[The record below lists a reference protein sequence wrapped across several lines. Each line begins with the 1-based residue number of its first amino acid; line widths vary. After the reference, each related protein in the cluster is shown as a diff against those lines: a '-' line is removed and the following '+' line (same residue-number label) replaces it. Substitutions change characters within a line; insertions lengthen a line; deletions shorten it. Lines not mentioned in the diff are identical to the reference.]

1 MTVGPPTVGKTT
13 LKEQLITNSKCK
25 RKKKKRPAVRG
36 VQYRPPSTPV
46 CERVM
51 KIEITLND
59 NKRSCSTFIVDN
71 YTWKSLTSDEEFIAR
86 LKRLSSKNAI
96 DDDDAIVPLSVF
108 AMFMYISIAIA
119 PLADGDKQESML
131 ISEDNSNKQFLRT
144 LLVLF
149 FIFGGLFGIC
159 FLLIDLCLRWINST
173 RNNLI
178 SAETIAR
185 ESLQKN
191 DIQKIQ
197 PVFDQNFHM
206 YFQDCGGQP
215 EFHEVLPALVS
226 HSTLF
231 FFVFNL
237 TGGLDN
243 RYNVTYKASDG
254 TVSVPYESSFTVK
267 EALLQCLASI
277 SSIGKY
283 VKPSTTI
290 MYKIESIVKLL
301 FKKVTQFFKESL
313 ELPISKVIIIGTHKD
328 ELLVRGKSEDKI
340 LQTNNQLEDELK
352 GTDWYSQD
360 MVVPTESGMVLLG
373 INSFNSNDIKLLK
386 SMVMKVALN
395 GDYQVKMPVPWLALD
410 FCIRKL
416 EKKVMSLKDCQDLAL
431 ECNISLGDEFNAAL
445 WFLHNRVGTIR
456 YFNIIPELKDVVI
469 TDPQVLFDIVTDI
482 IVNTFSFGKRIHK
495 KSEHDRF
502 CLSGRFTKHHL
513 EQCKVVKEN
522 LLSVEQVIAVLEH
535 LVIIAPVGK
544 NESNEQE
551 YFLPCVLVH
560 ASLPCTLVSQN
571 DGDIP
576 PLLITFKCHYTPR
589 GIFSSLIA
597 KILLDGKD
605 KWELSSEEIFRNQ
618 IEFNLVKSGHIVT
631 VTNFFR
637 FLEIVVKSPR
647 GFSTKSENV
656 YVSVRHYISRCLTYV
671 KNQLNYTATADH
683 FFGFYCKGHK
693 NSSIEDHP
701 AICNHDCPKY
711 TTCSRN
717 GRLKACLLPQEQLWF
732 NKKSRFALFIDLY

>member
-1 MTVGPPTVGKTT
+1 MTIGPPTVGKTT
-13 LKEQLITNSKCK
+13 LKEQLLPNSKCK
-25 RKKKKRPAVRG
+25 FKKKKRQSVRAVKH
-36 VQYRPPSTPV
+36 RPPSTPV
-46 CERVM
+46 CESVM
-51 KIEITLND
+51 KIEVTLND
-59 NKRSCSTFIVDN
+59 NKQSYSTFTVDN
-71 YTWKSLTSDEEFIAR
+71 YTWKSLTPDEEFIAR
-86 LKRLSSKNAI
+86 LKGLSSKDVI
-96 DDDDAIVPLSVF
+96 DSDDIIMPLSVLV
-108 AMFMYISIAIA
+108 MIMYIIIVVA
-119 PLADGDKQESML
+119 PLADIYKQERML
-131 ISEDNSNKQFLRT
+131 ISEDNDNIQVLRT
-144 LLVLF
+144 LAFMLLLV
-149 FIFGGLFGIC
+149 GGLLGIFFGFFFGLKGQC
-159 FLLIDLCLRWINST
+159 SQWIKST
-173 RNNLI
+173 KGI
-178 SAETIAR
+178 SAETVAR
-185 ESLQKN
+185 ESLERN

-197 PVFDQNFHM
+197 PELDQNFNI
-206 YFQDCGGQP
+206 YFRDCGGQP

-231 FFVFNL
+231 IFVFNL

-243 RYNVTYKASDG
+243 RYKVTYKTSDG
-254 TVSVPYESSFTVK
+254 NVSVPYESSFTVK

-283 VKPSTTI
+283 FKPSTT
-290 MYKIESIVKLL
+290 KIESIVKLL
-301 FKKVTQFFKESL
+301 SEKITHFFKESL

-328 ELLVRGKSEDKI
+328 ELLLKGETEDKI
-340 LQTNNQLEDELK
+340 LLINDQLEDELK

-360 MVVPTESGMVLLG
+360 MVIPTESGMVLLG
-373 INSFNSNDIKLLK
+373 INSFNSNDIKLVK
-386 SMVMKVALN
+386 SMVIDVALN
-395 GDYQVKMPVPWLALD
+395 GDYQVKIPVPWLALD

-431 ECNISLGDEFNAAL
+431 NCNISLGDEFHAAL
-445 WFLHNRVGTIR
+445 WFLHNKVGTIR

-482 IVNTFSFGKRIHK
+482 IVNTFSFGKRIHR

-502 CLSGRFTKHHL
+502 RLSGRFTKYHL
-513 EQCKVVKEN
+513 EQCKVVKET

-535 LVIIAPVGK
+535 LVIIAPVGI

-560 ASLPCTLVSQN
+560 ASLPSTPLSQN
-571 DGDIP
+571 DGYITS
-576 PLLITFKCHYTPR
+576 LLITFKCHYTPR

-605 KWELSSEEIFRNQ
+605 KWELSSEEIFRDQ

-631 VTNFFR
+631 ITNFFR

-647 GFSTKSENV
+647 GFSTISDENV
-656 YVSVRHYISRCLTYV
+656 YVSVKHYISCCLSYV
-671 KNQLNYTATADH
+671 KNRLNYTATAEH

-701 AICNHDCPKY
+701 AICNNNNSPKY
-711 TTCSRN
+711 TTCSHKRS
-717 GRLKACLLPQEQLWF
+717 LTAYLLPQEQLWF
-732 NKKSRFALFIDLY
+732 NEKSEFALCIDL

>member
-1 MTVGPPTVGKTT
+1 
-13 LKEQLITNSKCK
+13 
-25 RKKKKRPAVRG
+25 
-36 VQYRPPSTPV
+36 
-46 CERVM
+46 M

-59 NKRSCSTFIVDN
+59 NKRSYSTFIVDN

-96 DDDDAIVPLSVF
+96 DADDAIVPLSVF
-108 AMFMYISIAIA
+108 VTFMYIIIAIA

-131 ISEDNSNKQFLRT
+131 INEDNSNKQFLRT
-144 LLVLF
+144 LLLIF
-149 FIFGGLFGIC
+149 FFFGNLFGIC
-159 FLLIDLCLRWINST
+159 FWLKGQCPRWINST

-185 ESLQKN
+185 QSLQKN

-243 RYNVTYKASDG
+243 RYKVTYKASDG
-254 TVSVPYESSFTVK
+254 SVSVPYESSFTVK

-301 FKKVTQFFKESL
+301 FEKVTQFFKESL
-313 ELPISKVIIIGTHKD
+313 KLPISKVIIIGTHKD
-328 ELLVRGKSEDKI
+328 ELLVREKSEDEI

-456 YFNIIPELKDVVI
+456 YFNIIPELRDVVI

-502 CLSGRFTKHHL
+502 HSSGRFTKHHL

-522 LLSVEQVIAVLEH
+522 LLSVERVIAVLEH
-535 LVIIAPVGK
+535 LVIIAPVGI

-605 KWELSSEEIFRNQ
+605 KWELSSEEIFRDQ

-637 FLEIVVKSPR
+637 FLQIVVKSPR

-701 AICNHDCPKY
+701 AICNNDCPKY
-711 TTCSRN
+711 TTCSRK

-732 NKKSRFALFIDLY
+732 NEKSEFALFIDLY